1 MRRGQTRPEPTPPG
15 QRAFTKAELI
25 EAAGISAGT
34 FDTIRKAARVR
45 GPSHGG
51 LTWPFSQADVIELI
65 HRAESG
71 SFTERGRP
79 AASAWRALLDAPPD
93 REPPDEA

>member
-15 QRAFTKAELI
+15 QRTFTKAELI
-25 EAAGISAGT
+25 QAAGISAGT

-51 LTWPFSQADVIELI
+51 LTWPFSEADVLELI

-71 SFTERGRP
+71 SFTERGGP
-79 AASAWRALLDAPPD
+79 AASAWRTLLQPPPD
-93 REPPDEA
+93 DDSAPDA

>member
-15 QRAFTKAELI
+15 QRTFTKAELL

-71 SFTERGRP
+71 SFSERGGP
-79 AASAWRALLDAPPD
+79 AAAAWRALLDAPPEGD
-93 REPPDEA
+93 APDEA